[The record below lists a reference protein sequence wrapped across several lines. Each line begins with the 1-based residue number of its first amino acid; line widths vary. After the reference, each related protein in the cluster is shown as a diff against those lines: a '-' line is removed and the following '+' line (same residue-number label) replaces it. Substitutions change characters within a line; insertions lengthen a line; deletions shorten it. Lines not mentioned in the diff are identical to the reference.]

1 MANMRDLI
9 FVSLENWD
17 EVWRRNQFIC
27 AALLRRFPGMRLLF
41 VERARDFS
49 NAVRMLQL
57 SSLRRPAVR
66 QSHDFPGL
74 TMFSPLKL
82 LPNSIAS
89 ARRFNAR
96 MLRHQLRKVSSEIG
110 FKSPLL
116 WINDHFA
123 AHLCGHLGE
132 RGVVYDVTDDWTVMP
147 STGAAERARIIQA
160 DRELCERADLVLVC
174 SQSLEDSRKP
184 VARRVVR
191 IPNGV
196 DAAHYR
202 SCTRA
207 EVAASAVESAAV
219 ERPQPASAPVF
230 GYLGTLHGDR
240 LDTTLILALA
250 DRWPAGKVVL
260 CGPDFLSP
268 IDHRKL
274 KTRSNIEI
282 RAAVSY
288 SAVPKVMAGFDV
300 CILPHRCNAFTES
313 LNPIKLWEYLASGK
327 PIASTPVAG
336 FRDFSHLCNLGEG
349 VEGFLDACHS
359 ALEEDPAIG
368 LWRIKEAEGHSWEHR
383 VDDLLE
389 VFRQQGWLGSR
400 GWRSRRVP
408 AGARQ
413 RNPVRH
419 SATRVCRTEKD
430 LCHG

>member
-1 MANMRDLI
+1 MRDLI

-27 AALLRRFPGMRLLF
+27 SALLRRFPNMRLLF
-41 VERARDFS
+41 VERPRDFS

-66 QSHDFPGL
+66 QSHDLLGL
-74 TMFSPLKL
+74 TIFSPLKL
-82 LPNSIAS
+82 FPNSIAS
-89 ARRFNAR
+89 ARHLNAR
-96 MLRHQLRKVSSEIG
+96 MLRRQLRKLTSEIG

-147 STGAAERARIIQA
+147 STGSAERARIIRA
-160 DRELCERADLVLVC
+160 DRELCERADLVVVC

-184 VARRVVR
+184 AARRVAR

-202 SCTRA
+202 CCTQAGVGSSNADSSAERA
-207 EVAASAVESAAV
+207 RNASG
-219 ERPQPASAPVF
+219 PVF
-230 GYLGTLHGDR
+230 GYLGSLHGDR
-240 LDTTLILALA
+240 LDTTLVLALA
-250 DRWPAGKVVL
+250 DRWPSGKVVL
-260 CGPDFLSP
+260 CGPDFLSA

-274 KTRSNIEI
+274 KTRSNIEV
-282 RAAVSY
+282 RSAVPY
-288 SAVPKVMAGFDV
+288 ADVPKVMAGFEV

-349 VEGFLDACHS
+349 VEGFLDACQN

-368 LWRIKEAEGHSWEHR
+368 LWRMQEAEAHSWEQR

-389 VFRQQGWLGSR
+389 VFRQQGWLGTR
-400 GWRSRRVP
+400 GWRSRRIP

-419 SATRVCRTEKD
+419 SATRVCRPEKD

>member
-1 MANMRDLI
+1 MRDLI

-17 EVWRRNQFIC
+17 QVWRRNQFIC
-27 AALLRRFPGMRLLF
+27 ATLLKRFPNMRLLF

-49 NAVRMLQL
+49 NAVRMRQF
-57 SSLRRPAVR
+57 SGFRRPALR
-66 QSHDFPGL
+66 QSSEFPGL

-82 LPNSIAS
+82 LPNSIAG
-89 ARRFNAR
+89 ARQINAR
-96 MLRHQLRKVSSEIG
+96 MLRQQLRRVSSEIG
-110 FKSPLL
+110 FNSPLL
-116 WINDHFA
+116 WMNDHFA

-147 STGAAERARIIQA
+147 STGASERARIIAA
-160 DRELCERADLVLVC
+160 DRDLCERADLVVVC
-174 SQSLEDSRKP
+174 SQSLEESRKP
-184 VARRVVR
+184 AARRVVR

-202 SCTRA
+202 SCTRTPLA
-207 EVAASAVESAAV
+207 AREVEPGVGRTQSAG
-219 ERPQPASAPVF
+219 APVF

-240 LDTTLILALA
+240 LDTSLVLALA
-250 DRWPAGKVVL
+250 DRWPGGRVVL

-268 IDHRKL
+268 IEHRKL
-274 KTRSNIEI
+274 KTRANIEI
-282 RAAVSY
+282 SPAVPY
-288 SAVPKVMAGFDV
+288 AEVPKVMAGFDV

-336 FRDFSHLCNLGEG
+336 FRDFSHLCNLGDG
-349 VEGFLDACHS
+349 VDGFLDACRS

-408 AGARQ
+408 PGVRQ

-419 SATRVCRTEKD
+419 PTTRVCRAQKD
-430 LCHG
+430 MCHG

>member
-1 MANMRDLI
+1 MRDLI

-27 AALLRRFPGMRLLF
+27 AALLKRFPNMRLLF

-49 NAVRMLQL
+49 NAVRRLKF
-57 SSLRRPAVR
+57 SSVLRPAVR
-66 QSHDFPGL
+66 QSSDLPGL

-89 ARRFNAR
+89 ARHFNAR
-96 MLRHQLRKVSSEIG
+96 MLRRQLRKVSSEIG
-110 FKSPLL
+110 FENPLL
-116 WINDHFA
+116 WINDHGA
-123 AHLCGHLGE
+123 AHLCGHFGE

-147 STGAAERARIIQA
+147 STGLAERARIIRA
-160 DRELCERADLVLVC
+160 DRELCERADLVVVC

-184 VARRVVR
+184 LARRIVR

-202 SCTRA
+202 CCTRA
-207 EVAASAVESAAV
+207 ELGVPVVQAGGQAQKA
-219 ERPQPASAPVF
+219 PAPVF
-230 GYLGTLHGDR
+230 GYIGTLHGDR
-240 LDTTLILALA
+240 LDTTLVLALA
-250 DRWPAGKVVL
+250 DRWPEGRVVL

-274 KTRSNIEI
+274 KTRANITI
-282 RAAVSY
+282 RP
-288 SAVPKVMAGFDV
+288 AVPYADVPEVMAGFDV

-336 FRDFSHLCNLGEG
+336 FRDFSHLCNLGDG
-349 VEGFLDACHS
+349 VEGFLDACQS

-400 GWRSRRVP
+400 AWRSRRVP
-408 AGARQ
+408 AGLRP

-419 SATRVCRTEKD
+419 SATRVRRTEKD